1 MDIWGVAMLF
11 AGGTLAGAISATAGG
26 SSFITFPLLLSTGLP
41 PFAASITNYIAL
53 VPSNAVALLGY
64 REELARVR
72 YKLPI
77 PLTIAAVGGLMGS
90 MLLLW
95 SGAAVF
101 AQMVPWLFFTATAL
115 FALGT
120 WIKARLRHRAPLAGR
135 GWKGLSL
142 FLQLLLA
149 LYGGYFGAAM
159 GFVLLACL
167 NIFDYDDLHEANA
180 VKNAFISVFSLIGT
194 AIFLTS
200 GQMSWLHGL
209 PIAIGTLIGGYG
221 AARYIRMLPEPI
233 LRYGILL
240 WAAALTGYYFFQS
253 P

>member
-1 MDIWGVAMLF
+1 MMIALF
-11 AGGTLAGAISATAGG
+11 AGGTLAGAISAAAGG
-26 SSFITFPLLLSTGLP
+26 SSFITFPLLLATGLP
-41 PFAASITNYIAL
+41 PFAAGITNYVSL

-72 YKLPI
+72 QRLPI
-77 PLTIAAVGGLMGS
+77 PLVIAAVGGFLGS

-101 AQMVPWLFFTATAL
+101 SRIVPWLFFGATAL

-120 WIKARLRHRAPLAGR
+120 WIKSRLRNRARLAGR
-135 GWKGLSL
+135 GWQGLSL
-142 FLQLLLA
+142 FLQFLLA

-167 NIFDYDDLHEANA
+167 NIFDYDDLQEANT
-180 VKNAFISVFSLIGT
+180 VKNAFITVFSLIGA
-194 AIFLTS
+194 AILLTS

-209 PIAIGTLIGGYG
+209 PIAIGTLFGGYG
-221 AARYIRMLPEPI
+221 AVRFIRTLPEPI
-233 LRYGILL
+233 LRYAILA
-240 WAAALTGYYFFQS
+240 WAAALTAYYFVQ
-253 P
+253 PA